1 MKWWYLDLMLLKIK
15 ISEML
20 ETQSFLDS
28 YIINIY

>member
-1 MKWWYLDLMLLKIK
+1 MLVKIK

-28 YIINIY
+28 YIINIYSTFPS